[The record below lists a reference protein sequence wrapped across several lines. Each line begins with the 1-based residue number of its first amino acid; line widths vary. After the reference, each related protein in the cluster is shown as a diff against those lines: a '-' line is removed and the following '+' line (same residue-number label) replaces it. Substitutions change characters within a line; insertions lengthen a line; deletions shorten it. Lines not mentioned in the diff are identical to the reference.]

1 MESPGPLDLRT
12 VILLAGAGVAGYLAY
27 NSAQWAA
34 ALTVAF
40 AVLVTLHMMM
50 RDK

>member
-1 MESPGPLDLRT
+1 MQTGGPLDLRT
-12 VILLAGAGVAGYLAY
+12 VIILAGTGVAGYLAY
-27 NSAQWAA
+27 SSAQWAA

-40 AVLVTLHMMM
+40 AVLVALHMML